1 VWLLFCY
8 FLCLEKYQKNHTKKT
23 KSLVIPTSAFLAS
36 VVQYLRYCHSA
47 SSVSF
52 PLFFAPTC
60 CATPRIHL
68 LASNCDLCFGYLL
81 NFAHLHSILFHIH
94 IHIVPVLQLHI
105 LYLLINTDLTLQ
117 SRFHYLLVSI
127 TNQPPI
133 VPFFACI
140 SSDTCKSL
148 VRYIRAC
155 SCVPPKRSV

>member
-1 VWLLFCY
+1 VLRKILKKSY
-8 FLCLEKYQKNHTKKT
+8 KKKT
-23 KSLVIPTSAFLAS
+23 KSPMIPTSAFLAL

-47 SSVSF
+47 SLVSF

-127 TNQPPI
+127 TNLQPPI
-133 VPFFACI
+133 VPSFA
-140 SSDTCKSL
+140 L
-148 VRYIRAC
+148 YFVRHL
-155 SCVPPKRSV
+155 

>member
-1 VWLLFCY
+1 M
-8 FLCLEKYQKNHTKKT
+8 
-23 KSLVIPTSAFLAS
+23 
-36 VVQYLRYCHSA
+36 
-47 SSVSF
+47 SF

-105 LYLLINTDLTLQ
+105 LYLLINTYLTLQ

-140 SSDTCKSL
+140 SSDNCKTL

-155 SCVPPKRSV
+155 SCVPPRGACSEIIRDNLHRLFPVFVFQWQTTKKKKGSLQTSMNVLAAKILRQTTSS

>member
-1 VWLLFCY
+1 VL
-8 FLCLEKYQKNHTKKT
+8 KN
-23 KSLVIPTSAFLAS
+23 
-36 VVQYLRYCHSA
+36 LRYLQNCHSA
-47 SSVSF
+47 SLLLLS
-52 PLFFAPTC
+52 C
-60 CATPRIHL
+60 CASIGHV
-68 LASNCDLCFGYLL
+68 LASNCDLCFGHLL
-81 NFAHLHSILFHIH
+81 NFANLHSILFHIH

-148 VRYIRAC
+148 VRYIRAG
-155 SCVPPKRSV
+155 SCVSTREERVVRLLGITFTVCFLFLCFDGRQRRRSKDPYRLR